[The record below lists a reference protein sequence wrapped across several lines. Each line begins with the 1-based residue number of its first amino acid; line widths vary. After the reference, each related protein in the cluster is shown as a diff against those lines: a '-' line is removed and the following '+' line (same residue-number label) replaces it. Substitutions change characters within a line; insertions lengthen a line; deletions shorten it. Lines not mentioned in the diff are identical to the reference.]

1 MIKQIVHTIIFCF
14 IVLTTSFSLTAQI
27 NSELLLGVTSA
38 TTAEINGLDI
48 SSINEG
54 TLVYDINK
62 KKVMGFIDS
71 QWKEIMTS
79 SLTPKVSAKITDYT
93 LVIDDNDSILTFNSS
108 TNITLTIPAGFPIG
122 YNISIYQIGAG
133 KVTIVGTNGVT
144 VKNRLSRF
152 KTAGKDSGAGI
163 ICTAINVFHVTGDLK
178 I

>member
-1 MIKQIVHTIIFCF
+1 MIFCF

-27 NSELLLGVTSA
+27 DGGLLLGLTNATS
-38 TTAEINGLDI
+38 TEISNLNT
-48 SSINEG
+48 SSITEG
-54 TLVYDINK
+54 TLIYDIDK

-122 YNISIYQIGAG
+122 YNISIYQIGTG
-133 KVTIVGTNGVT
+133 KITIVGTNGVT

-163 ICTAINVFHVTGDLK
+163 ICTATNVFHVTGDLK